1 MFTMERLSNLILI
14 DKSFAK
20 AVMALVEQMLL
31 LFRLALDVKEEE
43 WLPK

>member
-1 MFTMERLSNLILI
+1 MFTMERLSNLTLI

-20 AVMALVEQMLL
+20 AAMELVEQMLL
-31 LFRLALDVKEEE
+31 LFRLALDVREEE